1 MKKEI
6 KKIKKLMIQSL
17 EKVDD
22 KGTLHGD
29 YLCHE
34 DIPKDFPQGID
45 DYFCVMGDDEKVCY
59 AVLIK
64 EIKI

>member
-34 DIPKDFPQGID
+34 DIPKDFGLFSTLTTFQIFGI
-45 DYFCVMGDDEKVCY
+45 Y
-59 AVLIK
+59 
-64 EIKI
+64 